1 MYFNNLKKL
10 RNEKE
15 ITQKYIANIL
25 NVKRSTYNSWE
36 RRDVMIPLEIADKL
50 SLYYKVRLSY
60 IIGIDKEIK
69 YINDIKEI
77 NYDTLLNNLNQLKK
91 ERHQSFTDIANNIGC
106 SRSICHRYFNGL
118 TILPID
124 RLVLLAKLYNM
135 DIDRLCGKI

>member
-15 ITQKYIANIL
+15 ITQQYIANIL

-77 NYDTLLNNLNQLKK
+77 NYNTLLNNLNKLKK

-118 TILPID
+118 TTLPID
-124 RLVLLAKLYNM
+124 RLVLLSKLYNM
-135 DIDRLCGKI
+135 DIDTLCGKE